1 MSVVKKIESEIERII
16 SKSEIPED
24 SKHSTNTRAWILRLK
39 PEADMALQIAAL
51 GHDIERS
58 IKELKIKREHYID
71 YNEFKRAHSR
81 NSAKA
86 LHELLVKYDLDK
98 RILDKVYNL
107 VTHHE
112 FGGNPEAN
120 ILREADSISYFDV
133 NLPFYFQRNS
143 KSETAFRIMW
153 GYQRLSD
160 EAKAVVRD
168 FRYES
173 MELEKLFRDVVCEVS
188 DKSGRLYTKQTQARN
203 VEGEERTRPLR

>member
-1 MSVVKKIESEIERII
+1 MSVFKKIESEIERII

-24 SKHSTNTRAWILRLK
+24 SQHSKNTRAWVLRLK
-39 PEADMALQIAAL
+39 PEADVALQIAAL

-71 YNEFKRAHSR
+71 YNEFKMAHAR
-81 NSAKA
+81 NSAKV
-86 LHELLVKYDLDK
+86 LDDLLSKYDLNETI
-98 RILDKVYNL
+98 RYKVSNL

-120 ILREADSISYFDV
+120 IIKDADSISYFDV

-143 KSETAFRIMW
+143 KGETAFRIVW

-160 EAKAVVRD
+160 ETKSVVRNFSYD
-168 FRYES
+168 NI
-173 MELEKLFRDVVCEVS
+173 ELETLFRDVVCEVS
-188 DKSGRLYTKQTQARN
+188 DKSL
-203 VEGEERTRPLR
+203 